1 MLEEYSKLELSQD
14 PLTLWTA
21 IKATHTSYSTGLKAA
36 DDAKARRMYSAF
48 KQGKDE
54 TLTEFKEKHESII
67 RSIESLGLS
76 VPPDDQQAADFLEK
90 LNEKYGRRRLI
101 LENNACMGGPYP
113 KTLFEAYRIISEL
126 ADLPTINA
134 TSSSVFAIKTDF
146 GGKKGGSGKK
156 SEDGATKTE
165 FTGKCFKCGK
175 VGHRIS
181 QCPEKETT
189 KANPKENPK
198 ETPKET
204 PKEAPKGDGAKST
217 GKKVHFTQ

>member
-1 MLEEYSKLELSQD
+1 MLEEHSKLELSQD

-101 LENNACMGGPYP
+101 LENNARMGGPYP

-134 TSSSVFAIKTDF
+134 TSSSVFATTRTDT
-146 GGKKGGSGKK
+146 GG
-156 SEDGATKTE
+156 
-165 FTGKCFKCGK
+165 
-175 VGHRIS
+175 
-181 QCPEKETT
+181 
-189 KANPKENPK
+189 
-198 ETPKET
+198 
-204 PKEAPKGDGAKST
+204 
-217 GKKVHFTQ
+217 

>member
-1 MLEEYSKLELSQD
+1 M
-14 PLTLWTA
+14 
-21 IKATHTSYSTGLKAA
+21 
-36 DDAKARRMYSAF
+36 
-48 KQGKDE
+48 
-54 TLTEFKEKHESII
+54 
-67 RSIESLGLS
+67 
-76 VPPDDQQAADFLEK
+76 
-90 LNEKYGRRRLI
+90 
-101 LENNACMGGPYP
+101 
-113 KTLFEAYRIISEL
+113 

-134 TSSSVFAIKTDF
+134 TSSSVFTTKTDF

-204 PKEAPKGDGAKST
+204 PKEGPKGEGAKVI
-217 GKKVHFTQ
+217 GKKVNFTQEAILDLFGFATGVFSTNPNSLQSTVLLDNQAQASVFGNLKMI